1 MEESQKQSNRLETA
15 EFFSNISRGA
25 GKVSFKITYTDTEGN
40 RLIDQRFQ
48 DFCFKQSNNEYLAGI
63 ALLLSYYDR
72 LLDRTAMENYL
83 KLLELRVI
91 ELEDRVLKEQ
101 GNQAKLLK
109 EDKGN
114 IKTF

>member
-1 MEESQKQSNRLETA
+1 MEVEQKQCNRLETA

-40 RLIDQRFQ
+40 RSIDRKFQ

-63 ALLLSYYDR
+63 ALLLASYDR
-72 LLDRTAMENYL
+72 LIDRTAMENYL
-83 KLLELRVI
+83 KLLELRII
-91 ELEDRVLKEQ
+91 ELEDRVLKENN
-101 GNQAKLLK
+101 NQDKLFK
-109 EDKGN
+109 EDKKV